1 MKNRST
7 QVSLLLMLAISVFA
21 SCSHTKNKNGN
32 PEPITPAVAYQDNE
46 AEVLEQEECD
56 STNINIAIIDIPGDV
71 KVNIHRGKSMLLEMD
86 GVSLSAPDTAIIRK
100 GTYTVTALTTEELPP
115 LADEMVNVTFG
126 SGDGYRFLPNG
137 EHFSP
142 YAELRMSYDE
152 SKLPHGYTPDDIYTS
167 YYDETK
173 KTWVRLTRKEVDT
186 VNKEIVSLTT
196 HFTDFVNEILKAP
209 EMPETQA
216 FVPTMMTDLEAAN
229 PLEGITMIQ
238 PPTANNM
245 GTANLSYPLQI
256 PAGRQGMQPNLA
268 LTYSSNGGNGWLGVG
283 WDISIPCISLD
294 TRWGVPRYDANY
306 ETEIYL
312 LNGDQ
317 LLTKNDD
324 GTTFRDMPH
333 RTNIRQPRLPDG
345 TQFYAR
351 TSKAHDSII
360 RHGTNPRNYWWEVID
375 RTGTTHY
382 YGYYPDSA
390 RHTLPTTLADNN
402 GNIARWVLT
411 ESRDLYGNT
420 VRYYYDHVEVRNIG
434 NAGRQIY
441 IDSISYTG
449 HNGEDGAYT
458 VVFCRVANTT
468 PDITTVCNN
477 GFKEIT
483 NHILNNVHVKYN
495 GEILTAWMFGM
506 EYSPKSNYK
515 KRLTSVTK
523 VDTAE
528 RGMQYFLAKACT
540 CINGDYSNN
549 QVSDTSDVFPRGST
563 VNGSL
568 DENNTRNRIDASI
581 SINIQADV
589 LIYPEKF
596 PYCGST
602 HRFEYYDAPDEVFE
616 ESAVESTLS
625 DSNLRGTLF
634 LDPLGVL
641 TESKATALG
650 LSHSRSWNAG
660 GAVTAGLGTNVFN
673 SSKSLGGNYTRN
685 QSTSESL
692 MTLIDLDGD
701 GLADKV
707 FVRGGKMYF
716 CKHLKGAEGEISFD
730 KAIPINGASHFLKE
744 SSYSNTFGAQASCV
758 ASVSAGWTNSKST
771 TSVYFADVNGDG
783 LVDLV
788 DNGQVLFN
796 SLNEYGVPKFTRY
809 EAPQSEDSEEES
821 PLSPIVTTAS
831 NCGGIIFDG
840 QVNDSI
846 TCEYIWVEDTTFR
859 TNDSTI
865 INYWETYS
873 NNLQDTMIVI
883 KHHAE
888 EENLAKIIVYHK
900 ELDCSYHDDSPAT
913 DAVRVWVAPRDGVIT
928 IDSWVSI
935 ERNTS
940 EQRNNSR
947 HVDGVVFSIQHAD
960 SVSVGNNSLSCDT
973 NYILSSL
980 FLHDTMYDFE
990 PDYYDDYNNYYDY
1003 YDYYDDYYYLYNEVF
1018 VDSGDIIFFRLNSRE
1033 DKNFDKIYDKHIIKY
1048 SDNGEYTTST
1058 DNFILSSDKY
1068 FQAPVDGYIKINV
1081 FENNNNYASSPVDG
1095 YIEIDVLDNN
1105 NNYASS
1111 YVNIYINGNSEGTDS
1126 YSGIVTKGD
1135 SIRLKGDPANF
1146 YDIAAQTYFE
1156 FYPDT
1161 NSYLQIDTNANPHD
1175 TIFMKDTLRGYL
1187 PIKMEFQHEYSIYNN
1202 KVYRRLFGPLYN
1214 GWGQFAYHSKGN
1226 DMLIHLDSLI
1236 LPSVNSNEMPE
1247 DSASV
1252 TALIDSTINNEPD
1265 TSSYAGYSSYEEF
1278 QEEKPNFY
1286 NPLSYNSCWVE
1297 MTPDF
1302 EHWAW
1307 VSYGLQ
1313 NSIMRDTMSNSLR
1326 TEWYSSVPESLQ
1338 EQSYPD
1344 GGMIEIP
1351 EITIYDDP
1359 VPASV
1364 GNTPAK
1370 TIRKVSRSE
1379 SFSLSG
1385 GYSKYGASYS
1395 NGTNE
1400 IITDYMDLNG
1410 DRYPDIIGKA
1420 FVQYSQQWG
1429 GIGGLTDLSP
1439 NIGDN
1444 NKSTTSSTGLSYSAQ
1459 PIEQKRTISS
1469 NLAYSKFTI
1478 SSGSGGS
1485 ISGNGNIGKD
1495 RASGTWMDINGDG
1508 LVDFVYKNGGVSL
1521 NTGYGFM
1528 DTENWNFD
1536 NVRSGI
1542 SGSASVGGS
1551 ISGSENA
1558 AEYLLN
1564 GDVINGWQRSI
1575 EGGVDINASYNKT
1588 LVMFTD
1594 INGDGLPDIISREL
1608 SNLGDILDEG
1618 FISIYVSYNLG
1629 NGMWSTP
1636 VIISN
1641 INNFNSSVSYSE
1653 SLNAGLTFGFTF
1665 WGFKATVGLNGS
1677 PYSGSVNRDKIQLVD
1692 INADGLPDL
1701 VKSNSEDK
1709 ITVQYNKSGK
1719 TNLLRNVDLPV
1730 GGKIAID
1737 YTLSEPS
1744 YEQPSRGWT
1753 MTTVIVEDPLN
1764 PNGGDSSI
1772 TKYEYSKPHY
1782 DRYERDSYGFE
1793 KVLTKQIDTLGNLYR
1808 TIEQNYNNKS
1818 LNKRGELTREVTFD
1832 GANRK
1837 YVEKNYSTSYVD
1849 YENPSYEVTDNNCPV
1864 VIYPVVE
1871 ARVTRYYEGGSS
1883 PKLTTGEQFEYD
1895 KYHNV
1900 IRYTDLG
1907 DTAVN
1912 NDGVRIEIT
1921 YNSDFPHNLIG
1932 LRKDYKIYSN
1942 NGNGLMRKA
1951 TYEYD
1956 SLGKLIK
1963 QSLYNGNTAS
1973 DFEFEYDTIYGNMI
1987 KGIQPANDSNQR
1999 MTYTYDYDN
2008 VLNTYP
2014 VRIENSFGEE
2024 VYTMYDYRYGKPIS
2038 VADPSGNM
2046 VLYTYD
2052 YAGRLTS
2059 VRSPLNNSNTPTVK
2073 YYYHPINYYHN
2084 NNVGNYYSYIPSS
2097 TGHSYCLTEHHGDT
2111 GELVTKTVV
2120 ITDGLGRTIQTKKG
2134 MTVDDMPMMQV
2145 SGRVFTDP
2153 FGRAVKQY
2161 DPVVED
2167 TTTASNVDFNTNFNS
2182 NSLVTIEYD
2191 VMDREVRKT
2200 LPLSTTTRNSYDIEN
2215 RLFKTE
2221 ITDPNGHITTQ
2232 YSDYNGKQ
2240 VKVIDALGGVTL
2252 MTYDNLG
2259 QLLTSQNPEGFT
2271 TEYRYDG
2278 LGRMISRIH
2287 PDAGFTG
2294 YSYDIAGNVVKES
2307 NMLGDIY
2314 YDYSYN
2320 RLTNKRYSSLSEN
2333 NVIYTYGNSGTET
2346 GRLIQVEDGTG
2357 IRNFEYDA
2365 LGNIIR
2371 ESRMISA
2378 PGLENVYNFTMG
2390 YSYDSWGRML
2400 NMIYPDGEEVTYNY
2414 TFGGDLVAMYGVKND
2429 EYRDYVKN
2437 ITYNDFGQKKSVVYG
2452 NTTYAEYEYDELHRL
2467 SILRSYSA
2475 NGTMQNIEYL
2485 YDAAGNIYYIENRA
2499 GQAGG
2504 IGGRY
2509 TNQYAYD
2516 ELNRLSMVDVRS
2528 TGGNYYLNYQ
2538 YSPAGRMANKHSSV
2552 NNGYGTNSFIQDLAY
2567 GYCKDYQPH
2576 AVRRIYNR
2584 GEDILCDFRWDEAGN
2599 LIQANNIQGHEY
2611 QSSRFLFWTEDNRLH
2626 TVADGKH
2633 YSYYVY
2639 DHAGERT
2646 LKLTGNND
2654 IMDVNADQVQS
2665 VAMLNNL
2672 TMYPSPYLV
2681 LSDRG
2686 YTKHY
2691 YTGTE
2696 RLCARIGGGNLE
2708 TADNVILQN
2717 NNLSQKANEL
2727 FEHCLNMNRERELSH
2742 DYNVECITG
2751 IDEDYEEL
2759 RHWIDGIPIRL
2770 KSKTKIDLQTFKDMM
2785 NHYTSVEENE
2795 DDVFFYH
2802 SDHLGSASWITNG
2815 NGTPVQHLQY
2825 MPYGEPFVN
2834 ERTSSYNERF
2844 TFTGKERDSE
2854 TGFSYFGARYY
2865 DSDLM
2870 TGWLS
2875 VDPLADKYP
2884 SLSPYAYCAWNP
2896 IKLVDPDGEDVVIVI
2911 WATTPNSENVG
2922 HAGIAVSNY
2931 KEENGKMI
2939 PDGTFTYYDN
2949 WPNENINFDLKGAIT
2964 TVDSERGNE
2973 LINSID
2979 VFKTK
2984 FHDYE
2989 ETSPDGVLLLST
3001 SYEQDMS
3008 IKKQLEN
3015 ANKNKDY
3022 YNGAFYNCSTYVS
3035 DGLSTLFGKKV
3046 GKETVVWPFQSVT
3059 PNQLWKD
3066 VNLMANKQGI
3076 TNEVLVNPDMLINY
3090 SFRESVK

>member
-7 QVSLLLMLAISVFA
+7 QVALLLMLAISVFV
-21 SCSHTKNKNGN
+21 SCNQSENKTDNQ
-32 PEPITPAVAYQDNE
+32 EYITPTVTYQYSE
-46 AEVLEQEECD
+46 AEVLAQEECD
-56 STNINIAIIDIPGDV
+56 TTNINIETIDIPGDV

-100 GTYTVTALTTEELPP
+100 GTYTVTALTNEELPP
-115 LADEMVNVTFG
+115 LTDEMVNVTFG

-167 YYDETK
+167 YYDEEK
-173 KTWVRLTRKEVDT
+173 KTWVRLFRKEVDT

-268 LTYSSNGGNGWLGVG
+268 LTYSSSGGNGWLGIG

-360 RHGTNPRNYWWEVID
+360 RHGTNPQNYWWEVID

-382 YGYYPDSA
+382 YGYYPDPA
-390 RHTLPTTLADNN
+390 RQSLPTTLADNN

-434 NAGRQIY
+434 NTGRQIY

-495 GEILTAWMFGM
+495 DEILTAWMFGM
-506 EYSPKSNYK
+506 EYSKKTNYK

-523 VDTAE
+523 VDTSE
-528 RGMQYFLAKACT
+528 MGMRDFLAEACT
-540 CINGDYSNN
+540 CIRGDYSNI
-549 QVSDTSDVFPRGST
+549 QVSNTSDVFPEGST
-563 VNGSL
+563 ANGSL
-568 DENNTRNRIDASI
+568 EENNTRNRIDTSI
-581 SINIQADV
+581 SINIEGFHPID
-589 LIYPEKF
+589 LEKL

-602 HRFEYYDAPDEVFE
+602 HRFEYYDAPDEIFE
-616 ESAVESTLS
+616 EDEIESNLDS
-625 DSNLRGTLF
+625 DYNLRGTLF
-634 LDPLGVL
+634 LNPVGDIIA
-641 TESKATALG
+641 SKATALG

-660 GAVTAGLGTNVFN
+660 GAVTLGLGTNVFN

-692 MTLIDLDGD
+692 MTLVDLDGD

-707 FVRGGKMYF
+707 FVQDGGMYF
-716 CKHLKGAEGEISFD
+716 CKHRRDGNGQIYFDGADFIE
-730 KAIPINGASHFLKE
+730 GASHFLKE

-796 SLNEYGVPKFTRY
+796 SLNESGIPKFTRY
-809 EAPQSEDSEEES
+809 EVSQVENSDEEA
-821 PLSPIVTTAS
+821 PLSPVITTAS

-846 TCEYIWVEDTTFR
+846 TCEYIWVEDTAFR
-859 TNDSTI
+859 TNDSSI
-865 INYWETYS
+865 ISYWETYS
-873 NNLQDTMIVI
+873 NNFQDTMVVI
-883 KHHAE
+883 KYHAE
-888 EENLAKIIVYHK
+888 EENLAKIFVYHK

-913 DAVRVWVAPRDGVIT
+913 DAVRVWVAPRNGVIT
-928 IDSWVSI
+928 IESWISI

-947 HVDGVVFSIQHAD
+947 HVDGVVFSIQHAN

-980 FLHDTMYDFE
+980 FLHDTMC
-990 PDYYDDYNNYYDY
+990 DYEYYITDSVY
-1003 YDYYDDYYYLYNEVF
+1003 VN
-1018 VDSGDIIFFRLNSRE
+1018 SGDIIFFRLNSRE
-1033 DKNFDKIYDKHIIKY
+1033 DKNFDKIYDVHYIMY
-1048 SDNGEYTTST
+1048 SDGYGYGSN

-1068 FQAPVDGYIKINV
+1068 FQAPVDGYI
-1081 FENNNNYASSPVDG
+1081 
-1095 YIEIDVLDNN
+1095 EIDVLDD
-1105 NNYASS
+1105 NNY
-1111 YVNIYINGNSEGTDS
+1111 YIDNYIEICVDGTCEETAQYYGDVS
-1126 YSGIVTKGD
+1126 KGT
-1135 SIRLKGDPANF
+1135 IIQIKGYPNN
-1146 YDIAAQTYFE
+1146 TYFTGVYPRFK
-1156 FYPDT
+1156 FYPNDG
-1161 NSYLQIDTNANPHD
+1161 SYLQIDTTENTHD
-1175 TIFMKDTLRGYL
+1175 TIFMTNILTGYL

-1226 DMLIHLDSLI
+1226 DILIHLDSLI
-1236 LPSVNSNEMPE
+1236 LPLVNSNEMPE
-1247 DSASV
+1247 DPASD
-1252 TALIDSTINNEPD
+1252 TASIRSSVNNESD
-1265 TSSYAGYSSYEEF
+1265 TSNYAGYSSYEEF

-1338 EQSYPD
+1338 EQQFPD

-1364 GNTPAK
+1364 DNTPAK
-1370 TIRKVSRSE
+1370 AIRKVTRSE

-1429 GIGGLTDLSP
+1429 GIGGLTDLSFS
-1439 NIGDN
+1439 IGSN
-1444 NKSTTSSTGLSYSAQ
+1444 NKSTTSSGGLSYSGQ
-1459 PIEQKRTISS
+1459 PVEQKRTISS
-1469 NLAYSKFTI
+1469 RLPYSMFTF

-1521 NTGYGFM
+1521 NTGYDFM

-1542 SGSASVGGS
+1542 SGSASL
-1551 ISGSENA
+1551 SGSVSNSYEEV
-1558 AEYLLN
+1558 EYLFN
-1564 GDVINGWQRSI
+1564 GDAINGWQRSI
-1575 EGGVDINASYNKT
+1575 EGGVDMNASYNKT

-1665 WGFKATVGLNGS
+1665 LGFKATVGLNGS
-1677 PYSGSVNRDKIQLVD
+1677 PYSGSVNRDKVQLVD

-1719 TNLLRNVDLPV
+1719 TNLLRNVDLPA

-1744 YEQPSRGWT
+1744 YEQPSRVWT

-1764 PNGGDSSI
+1764 PNGGNKSI

-1793 KVLTKQIDTLGNLYR
+1793 KVLTKQINTSDGSVYR
-1808 TIEQNYNNKS
+1808 AIEQNYNNKS
-1818 LNKRGELTREVTFD
+1818 INKKGELTRETTFD
-1832 GANRK
+1832 GTDRK
-1837 YVEKNYSTSYVD
+1837 YVEKIYSTTYVD

-1912 NDGVRIEIT
+1912 NDGVSIEIT
-1921 YNSDFPHNLIG
+1921 YNSDLPHNLIG

-1963 QSLYNGNTAS
+1963 QSLYNGNTS
-1973 DFEFEYDTIYGNMI
+1973 SEFEFEYDTIYGNMI

-1999 MTYTYDYDN
+1999 MSYTYEYDN

-2046 VLYTYD
+2046 ALYTYD

-2134 MTVDDMPMMQV
+2134 MTVDDTAKMQV

-2153 FGRAVKQY
+2153 FGRAIKQY
-2161 DPVVED
+2161 DPIVED
-2167 TTTASNVDFNTNFNS
+2167 TVTLLNGDFNTNYNS

-2200 LPLSTTTRNSYDIEN
+2200 LPLGITTYNSYDIEN
-2215 RLFKTE
+2215 RLFKTMT
-2221 ITDPNGHITTQ
+2221 TDPNGNVTTQ
-2232 YSDYNGKQ
+2232 YTDYNGKQ
-2240 VKVIDALGGVTL
+2240 TRIVDALGGETT

-2259 QLLTSQNPEGFT
+2259 QLLLSQNPEGFA
-2271 TEYRYDG
+2271 TEYQYDN
-2278 LGRMISRIH
+2278 LGRMVYRKH
-2287 PDAGFTG
+2287 PDAGDTWYG
-2294 YSYDIAGNVVKES
+2294 YDNAGNVVKES

-2320 RLTNKRYSSLSEN
+2320 RLTNKSYSYLTGN
-2333 NVIYTYGNSGTET
+2333 DVTYIYGNGGNET
-2346 GRLIQVEDGTG
+2346 GRLIEVHDGTG
-2357 IRNFEYDA
+2357 IRNFAYDA
-2365 LGNIIR
+2365 LGNVIEEHR
-2371 ESRMISA
+2371 TISV
-2378 PGLENVYNFTMG
+2378 PGLADVYNFTMW
-2390 YSYDSWGRML
+2390 YQYDSWGRML
-2400 NMIYPDGEEVTYNY
+2400 NMIYPDGEEVIYNY
-2414 TFGGDLVAMYGVKND
+2414 TFGGDLVSMYGVKNG
-2429 EYRDYVKN
+2429 EYRDYVNN
-2437 ITYNDFGQKKSVVYG
+2437 ITYNDFGQKKIIKYG
-2452 NTTYAEYEYDELHRL
+2452 NGTSAEYEYDELHRL
-2467 SILRSYSA
+2467 LKLKSYSS
-2475 NGTMQNIEYL
+2475 NGTMQDIEYF
-2485 YDAAGNIYYIENRA
+2485 YDNASNIYAIQNNT

-2504 IGGRY
+2504 IGGSY
-2509 TNQYAYD
+2509 INQYRYD
-2516 ELNRLSMVDVRS
+2516 ELNRLSEADGNS
-2528 TGGNYYLNYQ
+2528 AGGNYYLNYQ
-2538 YSPAGRMANKHSSV
+2538 YSAAGRMANKH
-2552 NNGYGTNSFIQDLAY
+2552 TNINSNTTSGIQDLLY
-2567 GYCKDYQPH
+2567 GYCKEYQPH

-2584 GEDILCDFRWDEAGN
+2584 DEDILCDFRWDDAGN
-2599 LIQANNIQGHEY
+2599 LIQANNIKNHEY

-2626 TVADGKH
+2626 TVADEKY
-2633 YSYYVY
+2633 YSYYTY

-2646 LKLTGNND
+2646 LKLTGDND
-2654 IMDVNADQVQS
+2654 VMDVNADEFIS
-2665 VAMLNNL
+2665 VATLNNL

-2681 LSDRG
+2681 LTDRG

-2691 YTGTE
+2691 YTGSE
-2696 RLCARIGGGNLE
+2696 RLCARIGGGNLA
-2708 TADNVILQN
+2708 TIDQVIIPDYD
-2717 NNLSQKANEL
+2717 LSQKANDL
-2727 FEHCLNMNRERELSH
+2727 FENCLNMNRERELSH

-2751 IDEDYEEL
+2751 IDEDNEEL

-2770 KSKTKIDLQTFKDMM
+2770 KSETKIDLHRFSEMM

-2795 DDVFFYH
+2795 DDVFYYH

-2815 NGTPVQHLQY
+2815 SGNPVQHLQY

-2834 ERTSSYNERF
+2834 ERTSSYEERY

-2854 TGFSYFGARYY
+2854 TGYSYFGARFY

-2875 VDPLADKYP
+2875 VDPQSDKFP
-2884 SLSPYAYCAWNP
+2884 NISPYNYCNWNP
-2896 IKLVDPDGEDVVIVI
+2896 VKLVDPDGNSPLSIGAKFLANRATKAAVKTMVKEVVSTKLKRYASQN
-2911 WATTPNSENVG
+2911 WAKELLSDALTGVDMAMGQSWWEYAIEFVPFAGDAYGVYKASSQAIKVAEHLNNVEKRIENIAKAINGRGSLRRNIGLTDPNKEAHHLIPIQALKKSKVVQAAVE
-2922 HAGIAVSNY
+2922 AGFDFNGKINGVAVSKGHGPHLDY
-2931 KEENGKMI
+2931 
-2939 PDGTFTYYDN
+2939 
-2949 WPNENINFDLKGAIT
+2949 NEKIINDLDAW
-2964 TVDSERGNE
+2964 
-2973 LINSID
+2973 
-2979 VFKTK
+2979 
-2984 FHDYE
+2984 
-2989 ETSPDGVLLLST
+2989 
-3001 SYEQDMS
+3001 
-3008 IKKQLEN
+3008 
-3015 ANKNKDY
+3015 
-3022 YNGAFYNCSTYVS
+3022 
-3035 DGLSTLFGKKV
+3035 GKKHK
-3046 GKETVVWPFQSVT
+3046 GYT
-3059 PNQLWKD
+3059 PDEAKAH
-3066 VNLMANKQGI
+3066 VEK
-3076 TNEVLVNPDMLINY
+3076 Y
-3090 SFRESVK
+3090 VKALKSQYE

>member
-1 MKNRST
+1 
-7 QVSLLLMLAISVFA
+7 
-21 SCSHTKNKNGN
+21 
-32 PEPITPAVAYQDNE
+32 
-46 AEVLEQEECD
+46 
-56 STNINIAIIDIPGDV
+56 
-71 KVNIHRGKSMLLEMD
+71 
-86 GVSLSAPDTAIIRK
+86 
-100 GTYTVTALTTEELPP
+100 
-115 LADEMVNVTFG
+115 
-126 SGDGYRFLPNG
+126 
-137 EHFSP
+137 
-142 YAELRMSYDE
+142 
-152 SKLPHGYTPDDIYTS
+152 
-167 YYDETK
+167 
-173 KTWVRLTRKEVDT
+173 
-186 VNKEIVSLTT
+186 
-196 HFTDFVNEILKAP
+196 
-209 EMPETQA
+209 
-216 FVPTMMTDLEAAN
+216 

-268 LTYSSNGGNGWLGVG
+268 LTYNSSGGNGWLGIG

-360 RHGTNPRNYWWEVID
+360 RHGTNPQNYWWEVID

-495 GEILTAWMFGM
+495 DEILTAWMFGM

-528 RGMQYFLAKACT
+528 RGMQYFLAEACT

-549 QVSDTSDVFPRGST
+549 QVSNTNAVFPGGST

-581 SINIQADV
+581 SINIEGFHPID
-589 LIYPEKF
+589 LEKF

-602 HRFEYYDAPDEVFE
+602 HRFEYYDAPDEIFE
-616 ESAVESTLS
+616 NREIGYQLRS
-625 DSNLRGTLF
+625 DS
-634 LDPLGVL
+634 L
-641 TESKATALG
+641 TGLLASENYPEATALG
-650 LSHSRSWNAG
+650 LSHSRSWNISGSASVG
-660 GAVTAGLGTNVFN
+660 YGSDVTK

-707 FVRGGKMYF
+707 FVRGDKMYF
-716 CKHLKGAEGEISFD
+716 RKHLIGKNDSMYFDQPKQIEGV
-730 KAIPINGASHFLKE
+730 SHFFKE
-744 SSYSNTFGAQASCV
+744 SSYSNTFGAQASYGIN
-758 ASVSAGWTNSKST
+758 ASASWTNSESST
-771 TSVYFADVNGDG
+771 TVYFADVNGDG

-796 SLNEYGVPKFTRY
+796 SLREDGIPKFTRY
-809 EAPQSEDSEEES
+809 EETQLENSDGEA
-821 PLSPIVTTAS
+821 PLSPVITTAS

-840 QVNDSI
+840 YVNDSI
-846 TCEYIWVEDTTFR
+846 TCEYILIEDTIIQSAPSETVEYWREFYNGS
-859 TNDSTI
+859 NDTVVLVERI
-865 INYWETYS
+865 EG
-873 NNLQDTMIVI
+873 
-883 KHHAE
+883 E
-888 EENLAKIIVYHK
+888 ELFNILICHR
-900 ELDCSYHDDSPAT
+900 ELDCSYHDRNPKT
-913 DAVRVWVAPRDGVIT
+913 DAVRVWVAPTDGTIT
-928 IDSWVSI
+928 IESNIKIIKD
-935 ERNTS
+935 TS

-947 HVDGVVFSIQHAD
+947 HVDGVLFSIQHSD
-960 SVSVGNNSLSCDT
+960 SIKIDT
-973 NYILSSL
+973 NYLISENDNILYSS
-980 FLHDTMYDFE
+980 FIHDTMDIDSISLKIE
-990 PDYYDDYNNYYDY
+990 DVIV
-1003 YDYYDDYYYLYNEVF
+1003 NE
-1018 VDSGDIIFFRLNSRE
+1018 GDIIFFRLNSRE
-1033 DKNFDKIYDKHIIKY
+1033 DKNFDKLSDSHTIHLYDEKY
-1048 SDNGEYTTST
+1048 TSI

-1068 FQAPVDGYIKINV
+1068 FQAPVDGIIK
-1081 FENNNNYASSPVDG
+1081 
-1095 YIEIDVLDNN
+1095 IDVLDSNN
-1105 NNYASS
+1105 GYADLP
-1111 YVNIYINGNSEGTDS
+1111 VGIYINDTLKGDS
-1126 YSGIVTKGD
+1126 SYQDSVAKGD
-1135 SIRLKGDPANF
+1135 SIRLKGDPSDFSN
-1146 YDIAAQTYFE
+1146 IAARPYFE
-1156 FYPDT
+1156 FYPDSG
-1161 NSYLQIDTNANPHD
+1161 SYLQIDTIENINGNTYD
-1175 TIFMKDTLRGYL
+1175 TIFMTDTLRGYL
-1187 PIKMEFQHEYSIYNN
+1187 PIKMEFQHEYPIYDN

-1226 DMLIHLDSLI
+1226 DSIINLSSLI
-1236 LPSVNSNEMPE
+1236 VPEVLSSGVATIDDTSDMDYMLSADQNPSSYTN
-1247 DSASV
+1247 SAS
-1252 TALIDSTINNEPD
+1252 L
-1265 TSSYAGYSSYEEF
+1265 EEF
-1278 QEEKPNFY
+1278 QENNPNFY
-1286 NPLSYNSCWVE
+1286 NPLSYNSSWVE

-1344 GGMIEIP
+1344 GTPIEVP
-1351 EITIYDDP
+1351 EIIIYDDP
-1359 VPASV
+1359 VPIVVRS
-1364 GNTPAK
+1364 TPAK
-1370 TIRKVSRSE
+1370 AVNKVNYSE
-1379 SFSLSG
+1379 NCSFSIGSSEMGISKSLG
-1385 GYSKYGASYS
+1385 G
-1395 NGTNE
+1395 NT
-1400 IITDYMDLNG
+1400 IVTDYMDLNG
-1410 DRYPDIIGKA
+1410 DRYPDILGRY
-1420 FVQYSQQWG
+1420 FVQYSQLWG
-1429 GIGGLTDLSP
+1429 GVDTNVKSW
-1439 NIGDN
+1439 NMTIGDN
-1444 NKSTTSSTGLSYSAQ
+1444 NMSITGSSGFSYSTT
-1459 PIEQKRTISS
+1459 PIEQKRTPS
-1469 NLAYSKFTI
+1469 NNVGRAKFTLEAG
-1478 SSGSGGS
+1478 SSGSINGG
-1485 ISGNGNIGKD
+1485 GNIGFDISKG
-1495 RASGTWMDINGDG
+1495 SWVDINGDG
-1508 LVDFVYKNGGVSL
+1508 LSDFIYQNGGVSL
-1521 NTGYGFM
+1521 NTGYGF
-1528 DTENWNFD
+1528 TKVENWNFD
-1536 NVRSGI
+1536 TVRSGV
-1542 SGSASVGGS
+1542 SGSVSVGGS
-1551 ISGSENA
+1551 ISDNEIFGMFLRNKF
-1558 AEYLLN
+1558 
-1564 GDVINGWQRSI
+1564 VVCQRSI
-1575 EGGVDINASYNKT
+1575 VGGMDISISHNQTKI
-1588 LVMFTD
+1588 MFMD
-1594 INGDGLPDIISREL
+1594 INGDGLPDIVSRTQL
-1608 SNLGDILDEG
+1608 TDIDEIIDEG
-1618 FISIYVSYNLG
+1618 SLISTYVSYNLG
-1629 NGMWSTP
+1629 NGMWTTKKAL
-1636 VIISN
+1636 N
-1641 INNFNSSVSYSE
+1641 IERFNFSESYSE
-1653 SLNAGLTFGFTF
+1653 SLNTGFTLGVPLFGF
-1665 WGFKATVGLNGS
+1665 KVTVGLNGS
-1677 PYSGSVNRDKIQLVD
+1677 PYNGGVNRDKIQLVD

-1709 ITVQYNKSGK
+1709 ITVRYNKSGK

-1753 MTTVIVEDPLN
+1753 MTTVTVEDPLN
-1764 PNGGDSSI
+1764 PNGGNKSI

-1793 KVLTKQIDTLGNLYR
+1793 KVVTKQIDTLGNLYR

-1818 LNKRGELTREVTFD
+1818 INKRGELTREVTFD
-1832 GANRK
+1832 GADRK
-1837 YVEKNYSTSYVD
+1837 YVEKIYSTTYVD

-1921 YNSDFPHNLIG
+1921 YNSDLPHNLIG
-1932 LRKDYKIYSN
+1932 IRKDYKIYSN
-1942 NGNGLMRKA
+1942 NGNGLMRRA
-1951 TYEYD
+1951 TYEYND
-1956 SLGKLIK
+1956 FGKLIK

-1973 DFEFEYDTIYGNMI
+1973 DFEFEYNSVYGNMT
-1987 KGIQPANDSNQR
+1987 KGIQPANDINQR

-2014 VRIENSFGEE
+2014 TRIDNSFGE
-2024 VYTMYDYRYGKPIS
+2024 TMRTLYDYRFGKPTE
-2038 VADPSGNM
+2038 VTDPSGNI
-2046 VLYTYD
+2046 VSYKYD
-2052 YAGRLTS
+2052 YAGRLIS
-2059 VRSPLNNSNTPTVK
+2059 VNSPLNNSAIPTVT
-2073 YYYHPINYYHN
+2073 YYYHPVNYYN
-2084 NNVGNYYSYIPSS
+2084 NDNNHNVGDYYHYIPSS
-2097 TGHSYCLTEHHGDT
+2097 TGHSYCLTIHHGDT
-2111 GELVTKTVV
+2111 GELITKTVV

-2134 MTVDDMPMMQV
+2134 MTIDDTPMMQV

-2167 TTTASNVDFNTNFNS
+2167 TTTASNGDFNTNFNS

-2200 LPLSTTTRNSYDIEN
+2200 LPLSVTTRNSYDIEN
-2215 RLFKTE
+2215 RLFKTMT
-2221 ITDPNGHITTQ
+2221 TDPNGNVTTQ
-2232 YSDYNGKQ
+2232 YTDYNGKQ
-2240 VKVIDALGGVTL
+2240 TRIVDALGGETT

-2259 QLLTSQNPEGFT
+2259 QLLLSQNPEGFA
-2271 TEYRYDG
+2271 TEYQYDN

-2294 YSYDIAGNVVKES
+2294 YSYDNAGNVIKES
-2307 NMLGDIY
+2307 NMLGEIY

-2320 RLTNKRYSSLSEN
+2320 RLTNKSYSYLTGN
-2333 NVIYTYGNSGTET
+2333 NVTYIYGNGGNET
-2346 GRLIQVEDGTG
+2346 GRLIEVHDGTG
-2357 IRNFEYDA
+2357 IRNFAYDA
-2365 LGNIIR
+2365 LGNVIEEHR
-2371 ESRMISA
+2371 TISV
-2378 PGLENVYNFTMG
+2378 PGLADVYNFTMW
-2390 YSYDSWGRML
+2390 YQYDSWGRML

-2414 TFGGDLVAMYGVKND
+2414 TFGGDLVAMYGVKNG
-2429 EYRDYVKN
+2429 EYRDYIES

-2475 NGTMQNIEYL
+2475 NGTMQDIEYF
-2485 YDAAGNIYYIENRA
+2485 YDNASNIHAIQNNT

-2504 IGGRY
+2504 IGG
-2509 TNQYAYD
+2509 QYRNMYVYD
-2516 ELNRLSMVDVRS
+2516 ELNRLSKADGNS
-2528 TGGNYYLNYQ
+2528 AGGTYYLNYQ
-2538 YSPAGRMANKHSSV
+2538 YSAAGRMANKH
-2552 NNGYGTNSFIQDLAY
+2552 TNINSNTTSGIQDLLY
-2567 GYCKDYQPH
+2567 GYCEEYQPH

-2584 GEDILCDFRWDEAGN
+2584 DEDILCDFRWDDAGN
-2599 LIQANNIQGHEY
+2599 LIQANNIQNHEY

-2626 TVADGKH
+2626 TVADEKY
-2633 YSYYVY
+2633 YSYYTY

-2654 IMDVNADQVQS
+2654 IMDVNADEMMT

-2691 YTGTE
+2691 YTGSE
-2696 RLCARIGGGNLE
+2696 RLCARIGGGNLA
-2708 TADNVILQN
+2708 TTDQVIVPN
-2717 NNLSQKANEL
+2717 YDLSQKANEL
-2727 FEHCLNMNRERELSH
+2727 FEHCLNTNIERELSH
-2742 DYNVECITG
+2742 DYDVECITG
-2751 IDEDYEEL
+2751 INEDYDEL
-2759 RHWIDGIPIRL
+2759 RHWIDGIPVRL
-2770 KSKTKIDLQTFKDMM
+2770 KTETQIDLQTFSEMM

-2815 NGTPVQHLQY
+2815 SGTPVQHLQY

-2875 VDPLADKYP
+2875 VDPMADKYP
-2884 SLSPYAYCAWNP
+2884 GLSPYAYCAWNP
-2896 IKLVDPDGEDVVIVI
+2896 VKLVDPDGEDI
-2911 WATTPNSENVG
+2911 WEFNSTGNLNIIPNNN
-2922 HAGIAVSNY
+2922 H
-2931 KEENGKMI
+2931 
-2939 PDGTFTYYDN
+2939 
-2949 WPNENINFDLKGAIT
+2949 
-2964 TVDSERGNE
+2964 
-2973 LINSID
+2973 
-2979 VFKTK
+2979 
-2984 FHDYE
+2984 
-2989 ETSPDGVLLLST
+2989 
-3001 SYEQDMS
+3001 
-3008 IKKQLEN
+3008 
-3015 ANKNKDY
+3015 
-3022 YNGAFYNCSTYVS
+3022 
-3035 DGLSTLFGKKV
+3035 
-3046 GKETVVWPFQSVT
+3046 
-3059 PNQLWKD
+3059 
-3066 VNLMANKQGI
+3066 
-3076 TNEVLVNPDMLINY
+3076 
-3090 SFRESVK
+3090 

>member
-7 QVSLLLMLAISVFA
+7 QVSLLLMLVISVFV
-21 SCSHTKNKNGN
+21 SCNQSENKTDNQ
-32 PEPITPAVAYQDNE
+32 EHITPTVTYQDSE
-46 AEVLEQEECD
+46 AVVLAQEECD
-56 STNINIAIIDIPGDV
+56 TTNINIETVDIPGDV
-71 KVNIHRGKSMLLEMD
+71 KVNIHHGKSMLLEMD

-100 GTYTVTALTTEELPP
+100 GTYTVTALTNEELPP
-115 LADEMVNVTFG
+115 LSDEMVNVTFG

-167 YYDETK
+167 YYDEEK
-173 KTWVRLTRKEVDT
+173 KTWVRLIRKEVDT

-268 LTYSSNGGNGWLGVG
+268 LTYSSSGGNGWLGIG

-360 RHGTNPRNYWWEVID
+360 RHGTNPQNYWWEVID

-390 RHTLPTTLADNN
+390 RHTLPTTLADDN

-434 NAGRQIY
+434 NTGRQIY

-506 EYSPKSNYK
+506 EYSQKSNYK

-528 RGMQYFLAKACT
+528 GGMQYFLAKACT

-549 QVSDTSDVFPRGST
+549 QVSNTNAVFPGGST
-563 VNGSL
+563 VNSSL
-568 DENNTRNRIDASI
+568 EENNTRNRIDTSI

-602 HRFEYYDAPDEVFE
+602 HRFEYYDAPNEIFE

-634 LDPLGVL
+634 LNPVGDIIA
-641 TESKATALG
+641 SKATALG

-716 CKHLKGAEGEISFD
+716 CKHRRDGNGQIYFDGAEFIE
-730 KAIPINGASHFLKE
+730 GASHFFKE
-744 SSYSNTFGAQASCV
+744 SSYSNTFGAQTSCV
-758 ASVSAGWTNSKST
+758 ASVSAGWTNSESST
-771 TSVYFADVNGDG
+771 TVYFADVNGDG

-796 SLNEYGVPKFTRY
+796 SLREDGIPKFTRY
-809 EAPQSEDSEEES
+809 EETQLENSDEEA
-821 PLSPIVTTAS
+821 PLSPVITTAS

-840 QVNDSI
+840 YVNDSI
-846 TCEYIWVEDTTFR
+846 TCEYILIEDTIIQSAPSETVEYWREFYNGS
-859 TNDSTI
+859 NDTVVLVERI
-865 INYWETYS
+865 EG
-873 NNLQDTMIVI
+873 
-883 KHHAE
+883 E
-888 EENLAKIIVYHK
+888 ELFNILICHR
-900 ELDCSYHDDSPAT
+900 ELDCSYHDRNPKT
-913 DAVRVWVAPRDGVIT
+913 DAVRVWVAPTDGTIT
-928 IDSWVSI
+928 IESNIKIIKD
-935 ERNTS
+935 TS

-947 HVDGVVFSIQHAD
+947 HVDGVLFSIQHSD
-960 SVSVGNNSLSCDT
+960 SIKIDT
-973 NYILSSL
+973 NYLISENDNILYSS
-980 FLHDTMYDFE
+980 FIHDTMDIDSISLKIE
-990 PDYYDDYNNYYDY
+990 DVIV
-1003 YDYYDDYYYLYNEVF
+1003 NE
-1018 VDSGDIIFFRLNSRE
+1018 GDIIFFRLNSRE
-1033 DKNFDKIYDKHIIKY
+1033 DKNFDKIYDSHTIHLYDKKY
-1048 SDNGEYTTST
+1048 TSI

-1068 FQAPVDGYIKINV
+1068 FQAPVDGIIK
-1081 FENNNNYASSPVDG
+1081 
-1095 YIEIDVLDNN
+1095 IDVLDSNN
-1105 NNYASS
+1105 GYADLP
-1111 YVNIYINGNSEGTDS
+1111 VGIYINDTLKGDS
-1126 YSGIVTKGD
+1126 SYQDSVAKGD
-1135 SIRLKGDPANF
+1135 SIRLKGDPSDFSN
-1146 YDIAAQTYFE
+1146 IAARPYFE
-1156 FYPDT
+1156 FYPDSG
-1161 NSYLQIDTNANPHD
+1161 SYLQIDTIENINGNTYD
-1175 TIFMKDTLRGYL
+1175 TIFMTDTLRGYL
-1187 PIKMEFQHEYSIYNN
+1187 PIKMEFQHEYPIYDN

-1226 DMLIHLDSLI
+1226 DILIHLDSLI
-1236 LPSVNSNEMPE
+1236 LPLVNSNEMPE

-1265 TSSYAGYSSYEEF
+1265 TSNYADYSSYEEF

-1344 GGMIEIP
+1344 GAPIEIS
-1351 EITIYDDP
+1351 EIIIYDDP

-1385 GYSKYGASYS
+1385 GYSRFGASHS
-1395 NGTNE
+1395 RGENE
-1400 IITDYMDLNG
+1400 ILTDYMDLNG
-1410 DRYPDIIGKA
+1410 DRYPDIIGKV

-1429 GIGGLTDLSP
+1429 GIGNLTDLSP

-1444 NKSTTSSTGLSYSAQ
+1444 NKSTTSSTGLSYSGQ

-1495 RASGTWMDINGDG
+1495 KASGTWVDINGDG

-1542 SGSASVGGS
+1542 SGSASL
-1551 ISGSENA
+1551 SGSVSNSYEKV
-1558 AEYLLN
+1558 EYLFN
-1564 GDVINGWQRSI
+1564 GDAINGWQRSI
-1575 EGGVDINASYNKT
+1575 EGGVDMNASYNKT

-1594 INGDGLPDIISREL
+1594 INGDGLPDILSREL
-1608 SNLGDILDEG
+1608 SNLGDILNEG
-1618 FISIYVSYNLG
+1618 LISIYVSYNLG

-1636 VIISN
+1636 VTISN

-1701 VKSNSEDK
+1701 VKSNSEDT

-1719 TNLLRNVDLPV
+1719 TNLLRNVDLPA

-1753 MTTVIVEDPLN
+1753 MTTVTVEDPLN
-1764 PNGGDSSI
+1764 PNGGNKSI

-1793 KVLTKQIDTLGNLYR
+1793 KVVTKQIDTLGNLYR

-1818 LNKRGELTREVTFD
+1818 INKRGELTREVTFD

-1837 YVEKNYSTSYVD
+1837 YVEKIYSTTYVD

-1921 YNSDFPHNLIG
+1921 YNSDLPHNLIG
-1932 LRKDYKIYSN
+1932 IRKDYKIYSN
-1942 NGNGLMRKA
+1942 NGNGLMRRA
-1951 TYEYD
+1951 TYEYND
-1956 SLGKLIK
+1956 FGKLIK

-1973 DFEFEYDTIYGNMI
+1973 DFEFEYNSVYGNMT
-1987 KGIQPANDSNQR
+1987 KGIQPANDINQR

-2014 VRIENSFGEE
+2014 TRIDNSFGE
-2024 VYTMYDYRYGKPIS
+2024 TMRTLYDYRFGKPTE
-2038 VADPSGNM
+2038 VTDPSGNI
-2046 VLYTYD
+2046 VSYKYD
-2052 YAGRLTS
+2052 YAGRLIS
-2059 VRSPLNNSNTPTVK
+2059 VNSPLNNSAIPTVT
-2073 YYYHPINYYHN
+2073 YYYHPVNYYN
-2084 NNVGNYYSYIPSS
+2084 NDNNHNVGDYYHYIPSS

-2111 GELVTKTVV
+2111 GELITKTVV

-2134 MTVDDMPMMQV
+2134 MTIDDTPMMQV

-2167 TTTASNVDFNTNFNS
+2167 TTTASNVDFNTNYNS

-2200 LPLSTTTRNSYDIEN
+2200 LPLSVTTRNSYDIEN
-2215 RLFKTE
+2215 RLFKTMT
-2221 ITDPNGHITTQ
+2221 TDPNGNVTTQ
-2232 YSDYNGKQ
+2232 YTDYNGKQ
-2240 VKVIDALGGVTL
+2240 TRIVDALGGETT

-2259 QLLTSQNPEGFT
+2259 QLLLSQNPEGFA
-2271 TEYRYDG
+2271 TEYQYDN

-2294 YSYDIAGNVVKES
+2294 YSYDNAGNVIKES
-2307 NMLGDIY
+2307 NMLGEIY

-2320 RLTNKRYSSLSEN
+2320 RLTNKSYSYLTGN
-2333 NVIYTYGNSGTET
+2333 NVTYIYGNGGNET
-2346 GRLIQVEDGTG
+2346 GRLIEVHDGTG
-2357 IRNFEYDA
+2357 IRNFVYDA
-2365 LGNIIR
+2365 LGNVIEEHR
-2371 ESRMISA
+2371 TISV
-2378 PGLENVYNFTMG
+2378 PGLADVYNFTMW
-2390 YSYDSWGRML
+2390 YQYDSWGRML
-2400 NMIYPDGEEVTYNY
+2400 NMIYPDGEEVIYNY
-2414 TFGGDLVAMYGVKND
+2414 TFGGDLVSMYGVKNG

-2452 NTTYAEYEYDELHRL
+2452 NTTYAEYRYDRLHRL
-2467 SILRSYSA
+2467 DTLRSYSA
-2475 NGTMQNIEYL
+2475 NGTMQDIEYF
-2485 YDAAGNIYYIENRA
+2485 YDNASNIYAIQNNT

-2504 IGGRY
+2504 IGG
-2509 TNQYAYD
+2509 
-2516 ELNRLSMVDVRS
+2516 
-2528 TGGNYYLNYQ
+2528 NYYHSYTYDQLHRLVKAYGDGNNGSNYLSYYD
-2538 YSPAGRMANKHSSV
+2538 YSPAGRMSAKNQNANSSIISY
-2552 NNGYGTNSFIQDLAY
+2552 NNDLLY
-2567 GYCKDYQPH
+2567 GYCEEYQPH

-2584 GEDILCDFRWDEAGN
+2584 DEDILCDFRWDDAGN
-2599 LIQANNIQGHEY
+2599 LIQANNIQNHEY

-2626 TVADGKH
+2626 TVADEKY
-2633 YSYYVY
+2633 YSYYTY

-2654 IMDVNADQVQS
+2654 IMDVNADEMMT

-2691 YTGTE
+2691 YTGSE
-2696 RLCARIGGGNLE
+2696 RLCARIGGGNLA
-2708 TADNVILQN
+2708 TIDQVIIPDYD
-2717 NNLSQKANEL
+2717 LSQKANDL
-2727 FEHCLNMNRERELSH
+2727 FENCLNMNRERELSH

-2751 IDEDYEEL
+2751 IDEDNEEL

-2770 KSKTKIDLQTFKDMM
+2770 NSETKIDLHRFSKMM

-2815 NGTPVQHLQY
+2815 SGNPVQHLQY

-2865 DSDLM
+2865 DSDIL

-2875 VDPLADKYP
+2875 VDPMADKYP
-2884 SLSPYAYCAWNP
+2884 GLSPYAYCAWNP
-2896 IKLVDPDGEDVVIVI
+2896 VKLVDPDGEDIWELDVYGHITKYERTTEFDKFVIL
-2911 WATTPNSENVG
+2911 N
-2922 HAGIAVSNY
+2922 
-2931 KEENGKMI
+2931 ENGNTVEKI
-2939 PDGTFTYYDN
+2939 FDYGTITDWRKPSIRSKGIDYNSDIFRVNGDN
-2949 WPNENINFDLKGAIT
+2949 KAQELFEFFANNTLVEWTHAKIGSE
-2964 TVDSERGNE
+2964 DSEKNIVGT
-2973 LINSID
+2973 IHQTS
-2979 VFKTK
+2979 KTNIGG
-2984 FHDYE
+2984 YLR
-2989 ETSPDGVLLLST
+2989 ETNYTLREVNHNHP
-3001 SYEQDMS
+3001 
-3008 IKKQLEN
+3008 LEN
-3015 ANKNKDY
+3015 PPSKTDMKNAKDY
-3022 YNGAFYNCSTYVS
+3022 IEKFPNIRLNVYTRKDKYIPYDADQHYKSSIELPELHIS
-3035 DGLSTLFGKKV
+3035 DKK
-3046 GKETVVWPFQSVT
+3046 
-3059 PNQLWKD
+3059 L
-3066 VNLMANKQGI
+3066 
-3076 TNEVLVNPDMLINY
+3076 
-3090 SFRESVK
+3090 